1 MEKQGNPSDFFTLE
15 EKFGPKV
22 YTTRKI
28 LFTHGKGA
36 LLYDSDG
43 NEYID
48 LTSGHGVANIGYGNE
63 KVANVLREQALKIIT
78 LHSSFP
84 HETRARL
91 YEKLASLT
99 PSNLDSTFLSNSGT
113 EANEAAIKL
122 AIANHRQAT
131 TPKLIAFRRAF
142 HGRTLGSL
150 AVTHGQAYRKAFEQ
164 RMGPVEFASFNDMDS
179 VKECYNKDPDNT
191 IAIIIELIQGEGG
204 VYVADKEF
212 IKELREFC
220 TEKNI
225 CLIFDEVQTGFGRTG
240 KMFCLEHYGVSP
252 DILCLAKGIAGGL
265 PMGAT
270 ISSSEY
276 FEKLEKGEHASTF
289 GGNPLVCAASL
300 ATISVIEENKLCEN
314 AKNLGDK
321 FEEITKDWTAEF
333 QNAKEIRGMGLMRG
347 IHFRDKAGKYLQYA
361 FEQKVLGLNAG
372 INVFRM
378 LPPLNITEEQWVK
391 ALNVVKD
398 SIQQ

>member
-1 MEKQGNPSDFFTLE
+1 MRFKRDSKN
-15 EKFGPKV
+15 
-22 YTTRKI
+22 RKDV
-28 LFTHGKGA
+28 LF
-36 LLYDSDG
+36 
-43 NEYID
+43 
-48 LTSGHGVANIGYGNE
+48 
-63 KVANVLREQALKIIT
+63 
-78 LHSSFP
+78 
-84 HETRARL
+84 
-91 YEKLASLT
+91 
-99 PSNLDSTFLSNSGT
+99 
-113 EANEAAIKL
+113 
-122 AIANHRQAT
+122 
-131 TPKLIAFRRAF
+131 
-142 HGRTLGSL
+142 RTL
-150 AVTHGQAYRKAFEQ
+150 R
-164 RMGPVEFASFNDMDS
+164 
-179 VKECYNKDPDNT
+179 
-191 IAIIIELIQGEGG
+191 
-204 VYVADKEF
+204 
-212 IKELREFC
+212 
-220 TEKNI
+220 
-225 CLIFDEVQTGFGRTG
+225 
-240 KMFCLEHYGVSP
+240 VSP
-252 DILCLAKGIAGGL
+252 DILCLAKGIGRFTD
-265 PMGAT
+265 GAT